1 MSKEKLIEQIDA
13 LKNTVING
21 FLELQDITRPDG
33 AWSKE
38 AGQYLVYG
46 HEQLF
51 GFHRGAELCANV
63 ESSWKKSRGIEK
75 RKEAAKI
82 AIATTID
89 SWLAPQLAKMEG

>member
-1 MSKEKLIEQIDA
+1 MSKAKLIEQIDA
-13 LKNTVING
+13 LKNTVVTG
-21 FLELQDITRPDG
+21 FLELQDMTRPDG

-51 GFHRGAELCANV
+51 GFQRGAELCANV
-63 ESSWKKSRGIEK
+63 ESAWKKERGIEN

-82 AIATTID
+82 AISTTID
-89 SWLAPQLAKMEG
+89 SWLAPQLAKMGG